1 MKCRK
6 VLILLARSEGFEPPT
21 LRFEV
26 CIILLNSF
34 DAVGYCPP
42 PAMGCRIA
50 ETIKGASIVAVD
62 LLAPLVTFLGF

>member
-1 MKCRK
+1 
-6 VLILLARSEGFEPPT
+6 
-21 LRFEV
+21 
-26 CIILLNSF
+26 LNSF